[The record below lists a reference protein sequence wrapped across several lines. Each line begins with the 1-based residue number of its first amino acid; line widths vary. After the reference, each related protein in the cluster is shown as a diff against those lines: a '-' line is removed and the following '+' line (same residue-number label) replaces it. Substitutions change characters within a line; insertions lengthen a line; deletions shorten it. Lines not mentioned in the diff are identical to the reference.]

1 MTKEEI
7 RILFKEKRK
16 QLKEEEIES
25 LSTQIRQRVRDFLN
39 DRKQLCH
46 IHLFL
51 PILKLKEVNIFPLI
65 DELLLGGYEL
75 YTSILDTKSGVLE
88 TVCLTDIQDLDHD
101 SWGIPIPRQKQVVST
116 DPIQLVLIPLL
127 ACDKNGNRIGY
138 GKGYYDGFLSTLQS
152 DVLKVGLNFFN
163 PIDQIESEW
172 HDILLDVCITPSE
185 VFLF

>member
-1 MTKEEI
+1 MNKEEI
-7 RILFKEKRK
+7 RVLFKEKRK
-16 QLKEEEIES
+16 QFKEEEIES
-25 LSTQIRQRVRDFLN
+25 LSTQIRQRIHDFLN
-39 DRKQLCH
+39 ERKHLRH

-65 DELLLGGYEL
+65 DELLQGGYEL
-75 YTSILDTKSGVLE
+75 YTSILNTKSGVLE
-88 TVCLTDIQDLDHD
+88 TVRVIDIHDLDYD
-101 SWGIPIPRQKQVVST
+101 AWGIPIPRQKQVVFT

-127 ACDKNGNRIGY
+127 AFDKNGNRIGY

-163 PIDQIESEW
+163 PIDQIEAEW
-172 HDILLDVCITPSE
+172 HDIPLDVCITPSK